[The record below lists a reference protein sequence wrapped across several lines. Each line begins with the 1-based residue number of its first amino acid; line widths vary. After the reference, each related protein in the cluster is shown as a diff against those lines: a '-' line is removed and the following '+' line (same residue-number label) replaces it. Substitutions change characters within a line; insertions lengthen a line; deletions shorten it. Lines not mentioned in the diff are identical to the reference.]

1 MLEVSALKVGQMVFP
16 VGPDETERMHALLQM
31 GLIDG
36 QQDSR
41 LDALCADARARFDV
55 SIALV
60 TLLSASQQV
69 FQGRCGIEQSE
80 TPRSVAFCNYTILG
94 DEVFV
99 VEDAQ
104 TDARFAT
111 NSLVTGPPFIRF
123 YAGAPL
129 IYLRNIR
136 LGAFCLLDS
145 RPRTFSLGEREE
157 LQLFAESAISILVN
171 RAFPELPSLLAP

>member
-1 MLEVSALKVGQMVFP
+1 MVFP
-16 VGPDETERMHALLQM
+16 VGPDETERVRELLQM
-31 GLIDG
+31 DLLSR
-36 QQDSR
+36 QQDPA
-41 LDALCADARARFDV
+41 LNALCAEARAKFEV
-55 SIALV
+55 STALV
-60 TLLSASQQV
+60 TLLSESKQV
-69 FQGRCGIEQSE
+69 FQGSCGIAQSE

-104 TDARFAT
+104 ADARFAI
-111 NSLVTGPPFIRF
+111 NPLVTGAPFIRF

-157 LQLFAESAISILVN
+157 LQLFADSAISVLVDQ
-171 RAFPELPSLLAP
+171 AFPELPTLPGR

>member
-1 MLEVSALKVGQMVFP
+1 MVFP
-16 VGPDETERMHALLQM
+16 VGPDETERVRALLQM
-31 GLIDG
+31 DLING
-36 QQDSR
+36 QQDPK
-41 LDALCADARARFDV
+41 LDALCVEARTRFDV
-55 SIALV
+55 PIALV
-60 TLLSASQQV
+60 TLLSASEQV

-104 TDARFAT
+104 ADPRFAT
-111 NSLVTGPPFIRF
+111 NSLVTGAPFIRF

-129 IYLRNIR
+129 TYLRNIR
-136 LGAFCLLDS
+136 LGAFCLLDA

-157 LQLFAESAISILVN
+157 LQLFAESAMSVLVD
-171 RAFPELPSLLAP
+171 RAFPELPVLPGR

>member
-1 MLEVSALKVGQMVFP
+1 MFP
-16 VGPDETERMHALLQM
+16 VGPDETERVRALVQM
-31 GLIDG
+31 DLISR
-36 QQDSR
+36 QQDPK
-41 LDALCADARARFDV
+41 LDALCAEARARFEV

-60 TLLSASQQV
+60 TLLSASKQV
-69 FQGRCGIEQSE
+69 FQGGCGIEQSE

-104 TDARFAT
+104 ADPRFAT
-111 NSLVTGPPFIRF
+111 NPLVTGAPFIRF

-145 RPRTFSLGEREE
+145 QPRSFSLGEREE
-157 LQLFAESAISILVN
+157 LQLFAESAISVLVDQ
-171 RAFPELPSLLAP
+171 AFPELPTLPAR